1 MLGWEKGR
9 GGSIVPL
16 CQSRPGQSVTWPC
29 LPPTESRRCRPASE
43 RWISQVR
50 NESTAWQPCHGH
62 GQHAPSFP
70 GHLVRSWDERLRN
83 ASAESRRPG
92 RHPEECHQ
100 CPPTKTRPPPSDH
113 PSYCKLRYC
122 RNPARVSC
130 QSQSQYATREG
141 NQSHRQASGQP
152 LIRSCLNHDS
162 ISIDDKDPDL
172 PSAVNRYA
180 RCMSRGTHT
189 QGHTHHITRGGTIP
203 PARSPRQRKL
213 PLLSD
218 GLAGPSTGGP
228 FPTPG
233 SVALGW
239 TSPRRHSASFS
250 VAAIRRCT

>member
-1 MLGWEKGR
+1 QWEKGR

-100 CPPTKTRPPPSDH
+100 CPPTKTRPPPSD
-113 PSYCKLRYC
+113 SIVLQ
-122 RNPARVSC
+122 AALL
-130 QSQSQYATREG
+130 SQSRARLVPIAVPIRNARG
-141 NQSHRQASGQP
+141 QS
-152 LIRSCLNHDS
+152 I
-162 ISIDDKDPDL
+162 
-172 PSAVNRYA
+172 PSAGKRA
-180 RCMSRGTHT
+180 
-189 QGHTHHITRGGTIP
+189 
-203 PARSPRQRKL
+203 
-213 PLLSD
+213 
-218 GLAGPSTGGP
+218 
-228 FPTPG
+228 TP
-233 SVALGW
+233 
-239 TSPRRHSASFS
+239 HS
-250 VAAIRRCT
+250 